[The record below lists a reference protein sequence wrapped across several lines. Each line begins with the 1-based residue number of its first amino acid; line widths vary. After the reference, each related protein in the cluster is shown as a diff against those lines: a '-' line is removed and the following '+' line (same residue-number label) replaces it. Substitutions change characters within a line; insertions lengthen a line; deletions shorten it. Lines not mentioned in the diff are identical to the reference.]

1 MRSSVSETGV
11 AYLPSGVQQ
20 AVKILI
26 TGPFGVG
33 KTTLVST
40 MSEITPLRTEEVMS
54 QASVPVDDL
63 SGVPGKTTT
72 TVGMDFGRRTLTDE
86 IVLYMFGTPGQSR
99 FQPMLELMAQ
109 GALGALVLAD
119 TRRLDQSFEV
129 MERLEGMSL
138 PYAVAVNHFPESRTF
153 ADQELREA
161 LDLLPDTPLVTCDAR
176 DLHSSASALAALVA
190 HILTP
195 DK

>member
-1 MRSSVSETGV
+1 M